1 SSGCGSSLAPWSSC
15 SSSCWLPA
23 RRAARIRRCSG
34 GRGPPTPTSRAGPSI
49 APCARGNIRA
59 RTSTGTARPGITSST
74 ARMTSPRRCTSCA
87 RKRSRRGSAPRWRM
101 RSPRCRPSVTRWTPR
116 VPPVPPA
123 HSRARPSMPA
133 WLPWNLLST
142 RSGCRTIAFSEPMKA
157 GRCFAQAVAVLAVFA
172 AARSFGLLGPAAI
185 SVSLL
190 TAALAL
196 IAWSAG
202 ATRADLGLARTDM
215 RAGLLYGAGAFG
227 AVLLVLVVAAVI
239 PATNGFLH
247 DSRAQIDGGRL
258 LYKLV
263 TILLLT
269 AIPEEF
275 AFRGV
280 LLGSALRLW
289 GPWRASLI
297 TSALFGLW
305 HIAPTLHTMSDNREF
320 TAAAALTGGQVLL
333 VSGSVAVTFLDR
345 LVSCGVR
352 PRPGSLIAPVMAH
365 VAPNGLALPVAWFA
379 VH

>member
-1 SSGCGSSLAPWSSC
+1 
-15 SSSCWLPA
+15 
-23 RRAARIRRCSG
+23 
-34 GRGPPTPTSRAGPSI
+34 
-49 APCARGNIRA
+49 
-59 RTSTGTARPGITSST
+59 
-74 ARMTSPRRCTSCA
+74 
-87 RKRSRRGSAPRWRM
+87 
-101 RSPRCRPSVTRWTPR
+101 
-116 VPPVPPA
+116 
-123 HSRARPSMPA
+123 
-133 WLPWNLLST
+133 
-142 RSGCRTIAFSEPMKA
+142 MKA
-157 GRCFAQAVAVLAVFA
+157 GRCFGQAVAVLAAFA
-172 AARSFGLLGPAAI
+172 VARSFGLLGPAVI

-202 ATRADLGLARTDM
+202 ATRADLGLARADM

-289 GPWRASLI
+289 GPWRASLV
-297 TSALFGLW
+297 TSALFGFW
-305 HIAPTLHTMSDNREF
+305 HIAPTLHTMSDNRELAGV
-320 TAAAALTGGQVLL
+320 AAYTGGQLLL
-333 VSGSVAVTFLDR
+333 VLGSVAVTFAAGLVFCWLR
-345 LVSCGVR
+345 LRSR
-352 PRPGSLIAPVMAH
+352 SLIAPVMAH
-365 VAPNGLALPVAWFA
+365 VATNGLALTVAWFA